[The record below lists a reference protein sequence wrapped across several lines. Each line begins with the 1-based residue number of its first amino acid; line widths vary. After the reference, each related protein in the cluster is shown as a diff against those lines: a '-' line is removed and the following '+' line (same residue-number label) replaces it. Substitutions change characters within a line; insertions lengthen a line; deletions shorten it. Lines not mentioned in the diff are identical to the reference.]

1 MLILDTNKTPYICN
15 NGVKEE
21 ICYPE
26 RGIVMAKRILVVDD
40 DEMVLMAL
48 NELLAP
54 EGYEVD
60 AILRVSEALE
70 KLDQDGYDLMML
82 DIIMPEMDGFELC
95 KRIRKME
102 RYKETPIVFLTA
114 KSREEDR
121 VLGLEAGANL
131 FLSKPISPDKLLGI
145 VSDTI
150 G

>member
-1 MLILDTNKTPYICN
+1 
-15 NGVKEE
+15 
-21 ICYPE
+21 
-26 RGIVMAKRILVVDD
+26 MAKRILIVDD

-48 NELLAP
+48 NELLLP
-54 EGYEVD
+54 EGYEVHTVPGGR
-60 AILRVSEALE
+60 AALE
-70 KLDQDGYDLMML
+70 TLEHDDDFDLLML

-95 KRIRKME
+95 RQIRKMD

-114 KSREEDR
+114 KSRDEDR
-121 VLGLEAGANL
+121 AAGLEAGANL